1 MRMHPHMLRHGCGYK
16 LANHPRPHDPR
27 LPRASSSRDDGTRSI
42 SATRFALL
50 RPRKSGSQVTPRWS
64 KADSNPR
71 SRSCERDHGVLPKGG
86 LGTTS
91 RVPKS
96 ALRSSRETVTPVG
109 ASPRPSRSRRDRDFE
124 FSFAPAKSCCR
135 QETQFTRC
143 LGSPTEEN
151 HRRPGRSIRW
161 CASGTLRK
169 PLSPWPRR
177 QPQPHAS
184 TAFRRSGGHHFL
196 GAARHEAG
204 MDHPRRNDD
213 NADLGSEH
221 PSQRHAH
228 CIVRRF

>member
-1 MRMHPHMLRHGCGYK
+1 MPVREKGRRSPGSQP
-16 LANHPRPHDPR
+16 ARPLLTSP
-27 LPRASSSRDDGTRSI
+27 
-42 SATRFALL
+42 ATRRPPPKCGAFRPSPQGLLL
-50 RPRKSGSQVTPRWS
+50 RQTGCWS

-71 SRSCERDHGVLPKGG
+71 SRSCERDHGVAPKGG

-96 ALRSSRETVTPVG
+96 KLRSSRETVMAAG

-124 FSFAPAKSCCR
+124 SRLR
-135 QETQFTRC
+135 QRRVAAVEEAQFTRS

-151 HRRPGRSIRW
+151 RCRPGRSIRW

-184 TAFRRSGGHHFL
+184 TA
-196 GAARHEAG
+196 
-204 MDHPRRNDD
+204 MPPRRR
-213 NADLGSEH
+213 
-221 PSQRHAH
+221 PSFPRCDQARSRYGPSPA
-228 CIVRRF
+228 R